1 MENID
6 FTIPIGGIIPARRLV
21 ITTRKNY
28 CKMLEIKLSNELN
41 RKVYNLKQ
49 LHKKKKKIQR
59 LIAAFCVEIVSKE
72 VRKKGLE
79 MILENYDNWI
89 HEEVSL
95 AVDNLLQRCTRK

>member
-21 ITTRKNY
+21 VTTRKNY
-28 CKMLEIKLSNELN
+28 CKMLETKLSNQLN
-41 RKVYNLKQ
+41 RKVHNLKQ

-59 LIAAFCVEIVSKE
+59 LIASLSIEIVSKE
-72 VRKKGLE
+72 IRKKGLE
-79 MILENYDNWI
+79 MILENYDNWVR
-89 HEEVSL
+89 EEVSL